1 MKNIGYILLFFFI
14 GLSAQND
21 KVFDQANALFN
32 EGKFT
37 EAIDRYELI
46 LDTDKHSA
54 ELYYNIANAHY
65 KLNHIAPS
73 IYYYEKALA
82 LKPKDKD
89 KLFVTFLTK
98 RDKPTSGKLSIAS
111 IRILLAKAK
120 LFIMSLS
127 LGFNANAFS

>member
-65 KLNHIAPS
+65 KLNHIAP
-73 IYYYEKALA
+73 
-82 LKPKDKD
+82 
-89 KLFVTFLTK
+89 
-98 RDKPTSGKLSIAS
+98 
-111 IRILLAKAK
+111 
-120 LFIMSLS
+120 
-127 LGFNANAFS
+127 